1 MIRRDSAFT
10 LIEILAVI
18 TIIALLA
25 ALGLPAFQNARQRAD
40 GMTCM
45 NNLRQIGV
53 AVNGFVGQNDGRF
66 PEVEPDPRHPI
77 YPKSDNV
84 QGLRKTLEPYGI
96 TEATVRCPS
105 DVKSFNYFAKTESSY
120 EWRPYIDDELM
131 INPQIITPRGQ
142 FSRPLSKIVVC
153 MDVERVHQ
161 PQSDY
166 RSKKNYLYADGHVRP
181 YTESPPRQ
189 LPK

>member
-1 MIRRDSAFT
+1 MMRRTSAFT
-10 LIEILAVI
+10 LMEILCVI
-18 TIIALLA
+18 AIIAMLA
-25 ALGLPAFQNARQRAD
+25 ALAFPAFQNMRQRAD
-40 GMTCM
+40 GITCM

-53 AVNGFVGQNDGRF
+53 AVSGFIGQHDGRF

-77 YPKSDNV
+77 YPTSEGV
-84 QGLRKTLEPYGI
+84 VGLRQTLEPYGI
-96 TEATVRCPS
+96 TKETVRCPA
-105 DVKSFNYFAKTESSY
+105 DVKSANYFEKTESSY

-131 INPQIITPRGQ
+131 LNPQIITPRGQ
-142 FSRPLSKIVVC
+142 FTRPLSKIIVC

-166 RSKKNYLYADGHVRP
+166 RSKKNYLYADGHVRS
-181 YTESPPRQ
+181 YTDSPPRQ

>member
-1 MIRRDSAFT
+1 MMRRDAAFT
-10 LIEILAVI
+10 LMEILAVI

-25 ALGLPAFQNARQRAD
+25 GLGFPAFQNARQRAD
-40 GMTCM
+40 GMTCV

-77 YPKSDNV
+77 YPTSENV

-131 INPQIITPRGQ
+131 INPQILTPRGQ
-142 FSRPLSKIVVC
+142 FTRPLSKIVVC

>member
-1 MIRRDSAFT
+1 MIRRDAAFT
-10 LIEILAVI
+10 LMEILAVI

-25 ALGLPAFQNARQRAD
+25 GLGFPAFQNARQRAD
-40 GMTCM
+40 GMTCV

-77 YPKSDNV
+77 YPTSENV

-131 INPQIITPRGQ
+131 INPQILTPRGQ
-142 FSRPLSKIVVC
+142 FTRPLSKIVVC